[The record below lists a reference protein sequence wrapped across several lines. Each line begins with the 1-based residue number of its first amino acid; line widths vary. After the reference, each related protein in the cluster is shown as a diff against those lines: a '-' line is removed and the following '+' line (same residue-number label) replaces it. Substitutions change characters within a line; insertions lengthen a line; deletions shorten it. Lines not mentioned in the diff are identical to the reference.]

1 MVSRDYRNRK
11 IGDFLKELDLAEG
24 RGTGIPKIFREM
36 EKNGSPLPIFKT
48 DKDRTSF
55 LVVLPAHKS
64 FINNT
69 NESPPFT
76 STGLEILLFCAIQ
89 PHSKSEIAAE
99 LHLSPQ
105 SGTLKRLLPKLVA
118 DEVLEYTIPDKPNSS
133 SQKYRTTPL
142 GYAYLDT

>member
-1 MVSRDYRNRK
+1 
-11 IGDFLKELDLAEG
+11 LKELDLAEG

-55 LVVLPAHKS
+55 LVILPVHKS
-64 FINNT
+64 FIKNI
-69 NESPPFT
+69 EEPLPLT

-89 PHSKSEIAAE
+89 PHSKSEIAAK
-99 LHLSPQ
+99 LHLSPK

-118 DEVLEYTIPDKPNSS
+118 DGILEYTISDKPNSS
-133 SQKYRTTPL
+133 SQKYRTTTL